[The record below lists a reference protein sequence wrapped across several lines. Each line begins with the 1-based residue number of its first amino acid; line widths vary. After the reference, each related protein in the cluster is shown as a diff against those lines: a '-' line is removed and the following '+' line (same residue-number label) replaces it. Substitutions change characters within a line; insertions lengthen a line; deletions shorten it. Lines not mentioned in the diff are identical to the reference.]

1 MFRRVLIKT
10 AAVLAAGAVA
20 VDRLAAAVAGGRVA
34 DRIASSESLADPPT
48 VSFGGGPFLIQA
60 LRGRYTD
67 VSVTARDLRRGPV
80 LIARIEAR
88 LHGVRL
94 RLVDALRGRLGAV
107 AIDSAQATALLRYP
121 DLAAALPN
129 RAITLSEENGRIR
142 LHGAAVVFGQR
153 IAGSALGEI
162 VLDGHRLTIVPRD
175 FTLDAGGRTVALNST
190 LGGRADLRRTGQPAA
205 RAPAALR
212 AAPAGGRA
220 GAGLRG
226 RSRAARRPRS
236 RSGSEPVRRDRGKV
250 RTMTQPWFPQS

>member
-20 VDRLAAAVAGGRVA
+20 VDRLAAAVAGRRVA

-107 AIDSAQATALLRYP
+107 AIDSAQATALLRYA

-175 FTLDAGGRTVALNST
+175 FTLDAGGRTVALNPT
-190 LGGRADLRRTGQPAA
+190 LA
-205 RAPAALR
+205 AALTYAVPVNLPLGLR
-212 AAPAGGRA
+212 LRSVQPRPEGVLVQAFGDALVLPAGLGSARVPGRF
-220 GAGLRG
+220 
-226 RSRAARRPRS
+226 AAT
-236 RSGSEPVRRDRGKV
+236 GGKYV
-250 RTMTQPWFPQS
+250 L